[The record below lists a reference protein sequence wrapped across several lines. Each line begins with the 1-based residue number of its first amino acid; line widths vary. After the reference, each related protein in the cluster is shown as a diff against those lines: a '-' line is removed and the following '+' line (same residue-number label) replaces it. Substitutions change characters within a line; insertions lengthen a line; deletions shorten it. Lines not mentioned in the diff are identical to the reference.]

1 MIEDSQEISSPSINN
16 KNRSKTQISEKAKDL
31 NKNETL
37 IAKKT
42 FFKES
47 DNKHYDFN
55 LTLDENAL
63 TYEDME
69 RIYPKDENPP
79 IPITK
84 AKSVPNCAIMKYG
97 VALSK
102 EIIDFS
108 FCLSCDPSSI
118 SPICEACLNQCH
130 KDHKIKTPYSKG
142 IIKCFCGYNNHSMTP
157 VYDTNEHF
165 ECSFSEW
172 SKVSKLNVFFYNAQH
187 RPLCIF
193 CHNFCSEKNL
203 DQMQTEEDSSKIP
216 DCSCTNEEVHGELK
230 RLFEKMKLIVK
241 PNCEVISQLH
251 PIQKINLLF
260 KSENSFNT
268 IYIDFKD
275 LLKTFSLS
283 QIFAKMAQTIFV
295 STDFTKTNCYYSL
308 KNLEIIIDSNKHTGL
323 RYTFRDIEKY
333 FSFKSIKTIFEVS
346 KSLKSDNVSY
356 WAFRQKMLHLFHKIY
371 IGNQTQKLGK
381 YKLYDLENLTP
392 LQRLSIFHKN
402 KEIFP
407 ESGEIITFF
416 IKSLNEINSIGLNN
430 LEFYNAINEIYAILR
445 KCAIYSIISN
455 GDMIRISSETE
466 KLLKNFSE
474 LRKKSKNV
482 QPQYISNA
490 NNEDGNNEIW
500 NKETKLFLNILKM
513 LHNFIYTY
521 NDRAIYNMLTN
532 TNRFP
537 KIDEINPKNSTFI
550 FSKNDLG
557 RLIAKITINI
567 MGILNKNYHNKSE
580 SDIYI
585 KIMRHGMKITNYLLT
600 KYDNYLLMMNKFLK
614 TGNYYLKIIN
624 ISTETNQVYKN
635 IVEQKIK
642 IEESYSKYFS
652 FEQSQNE
659 VAEIVEESLED
670 VNKGSF
676 DENKIMCLIKSN
688 YFYSLAKV
696 FEIFYSEISDI
707 KNINQE
713 KLNRVIDKIYDFF
726 NNFIKNNSDN
736 AILVLSNYIFKNL
749 IHAPIEYGIIN
760 YKLFNECLSL
770 ISEKDKVICFSKHI
784 LKNLYDYLILLHKKQ
799 YKEINLVINLF
810 LKSVEFLV
818 LKIKCLNPELL
829 INKVKIILV
838 KLNEIFNLVKSFFT
852 FKTTKSQH
860 ENEQLEESFYLY
872 LKLINSTYDSKI
884 NEDIEIISKIVNTE
898 DVSQILKVAKLKLP
912 MRTEFLRYIR
922 KNFVDLK
929 YSNKDSQ
936 AYVCSFINVEDNLSA
951 ILKNQLISNFQYP
964 TKVLNF
970 KKDLYNIELK
980 NEKFEQYKTSCF
992 DYRTFNVLT
1001 YELTNVEVLTED
1013 THVSDKNGREELKD
1027 YFEHGLLIPLY
1038 EFFKKSFYVIHC
1050 FTGKENLN
1058 LFDLIILSLK
1068 LKIYISKYKYDFWK
1082 EENEEDENNKI
1093 NEYIKEYN
1101 SNESRIDGSF
1111 CLNEQIIK
1119 NTEEN
1124 LLKMEKKNF
1133 ECFDYSLL
1141 YQILHKNFF
1150 FILKDIPLC
1159 NILEDFNDGGDEIS
1173 LKAVIDIENNDYPEI
1188 NTFPEIKR
1196 RFIRIGYAY
1205 KYGKESISDEEN
1217 SSLFSALSDISLEFE
1232 TNYRNLLINIL
1243 INNGEKKGMTE
1254 QFAKMSFY
1262 ILFKLLSLQ
1271 TKETQSEIISL
1282 LGGTDSEELG
1292 FMLKFN
1298 KILFKRLI
1306 LLFIDY
1312 INPNDNVITLNYFY
1326 SLNLIKIFKFLC
1338 EEHNNFFQGH
1348 LIKSLS
1354 FQYLEFVPNY
1364 IANAGIFGNDFD
1376 NDQGQTLEI
1385 KFFEFFLHVLI
1396 KIILVSQWEKLKN
1409 EDDKH
1414 INGFLFDLF
1423 SAILELLIEIIQ
1435 GNKPEFLSK
1444 IGNPSLNMLNEEF
1457 FDDDISE
1464 KKKRKD
1470 SIDEEIK
1477 DPFQLFVIN
1486 IIDLLFKE
1494 DVSLEIIF
1502 GIRNQL
1508 MEFFTAILEEKN
1520 CNEEVQKFIIKYLNI
1535 QSVLSSI
1542 LTILKT
1548 YFIEKKSINLG
1559 DNNFNQFG
1567 STFKNEDEENN
1578 QFGGISL
1585 KTLNKATMTLNENST
1600 MKMNNISAL
1609 ISNLFF
1615 NHQIYAFFKNE
1626 YYNSED
1632 FCQTNE
1638 FQLANIFYRYIK
1650 LISVQDK
1657 SFEATSLINRVAKMS
1672 ENTALKKFNQN
1683 QKNQVKEKSSMKQVI
1698 TNLINENT
1706 QNFDTNFIELFY
1718 IVKFFESITETIE
1731 VRTEDPSNRN
1741 QTVVFTVLPEM
1752 IYLSEASKLEFIKI
1766 VDRESETTKKNDLM
1780 RHVTYF
1786 IKEIKFYQKKSSSLH
1801 KIISS
1806 TDFYYVQIFS
1816 YIYAVGINIFMLF
1829 TLMGDTNS
1837 TNVGTNEERRKNK
1850 PYIKSLIDLS
1860 IKKWGTD
1867 YNIVVYL
1874 YVGINGIL
1882 IIIWIYFRM
1891 PLYFRL
1897 DKVKYMEDKKITDKS
1912 KLTIWN
1918 KLKIA
1923 FIYSIW
1929 DRDYVSTLIFEFII
1943 SLIGAIMERGEI
1955 IYPILLL
1962 PFVNLNSTLKNLISS
1977 IKINA
1982 KKISLTFLLAVI
1994 IMYVFANIAFFFFNS
2009 DYSSELEYQDD
2020 NFCKTLIFCF
2030 LTALDSGLRARGG
2043 LGDSGVRLSFERRT
2057 TRYVFRL
2064 IADVAF
2070 FILIVIVM
2078 IDMVFGIIVNGFNDL
2093 RVKQQMHQLDKEN
2106 NCFICHIDR
2115 ATVEKNKKDFRE
2127 HVEKKHNLWNYVD
2140 YMIYLK
2146 FADIHNLNAI
2156 NSYAREKIDNK
2167 DISWLPTYKDKI
2179 GSEEGK
2185 ADDDEDELKVEEE
2198 NIHKY
2203 VVKEA

>member
-1 MIEDSQEISSPSINN
+1 
-16 KNRSKTQISEKAKDL
+16 
-31 NKNETL
+31 
-37 IAKKT
+37 
-42 FFKES
+42 
-47 DNKHYDFN
+47 
-55 LTLDENAL
+55 
-63 TYEDME
+63 
-69 RIYPKDENPP
+69 
-79 IPITK
+79 
-84 AKSVPNCAIMKYG
+84 
-97 VALSK
+97 
-102 EIIDFS
+102 
-108 FCLSCDPSSI
+108 
-118 SPICEACLNQCH
+118 
-130 KDHKIKTPYSKG
+130 
-142 IIKCFCGYNNHSMTP
+142 
-157 VYDTNEHF
+157 
-165 ECSFSEW
+165 
-172 SKVSKLNVFFYNAQH
+172 
-187 RPLCIF
+187 
-193 CHNFCSEKNL
+193 
-203 DQMQTEEDSSKIP
+203 MQTEEDSSKIP
-216 DCSCTNEEVHGELK
+216 DCSCNNENVHGELK
-230 RLFEKMKLIVK
+230 RLFEKLNKIIK
-241 PNCEVISQLH
+241 PSCEVISQLH
-251 PIQKINLLF
+251 PIQKMNLLF
-260 KSENSFNT
+260 KSENSFNL
-268 IYIDFKD
+268 IYVDFKD
-275 LLKTFSLS
+275 LIKTFSLT

-295 STDFTKTNCYYSL
+295 NTDFTKTNCYYSL
-308 KNLEIIIDSNKHTGL
+308 KNLEIIIDSNKNNGL
-323 RYTFRDIEKY
+323 RYALRDIEKY

-371 IGNQTQKLGK
+371 IGNLTQGFGK
-381 YKLYDLENLTP
+381 YKLYDLENLSP
-392 LQRLSIFHKN
+392 LQRLSIFQKN

-407 ESGEIITFF
+407 ESTEIITFF
-416 IKSLNEINSIGLNN
+416 VKSLTEINTIGLNN
-430 LEFYNAINEIYAILR
+430 LEFYNAINEIITILR
-445 KCAIYSIISN
+445 KLSVYSLISN

-474 LRKKSKNV
+474 LRKKNKNV
-482 QPQYISNA
+482 QPQYISNT
-490 NNEDGNNEIW
+490 NNEDGNNKLW
-500 NKETKLFLNILKM
+500 NKETILFLNILKM

-532 TNRFP
+532 TNRYAKLDDIHP
-537 KIDEINPKNSTFI
+537 KAATFI

-567 MGILNKNYHNKSE
+567 MGILEKNYHTKSE
-580 SDIYI
+580 TEIYI

-600 KYDNYLLMMNKFLK
+600 KFDNYLVMMNKFLD

-624 ISTETNQVYKN
+624 ISTENNQTYKN
-635 IVEQKIK
+635 IVQQKNR
-642 IEESYSKYFS
+642 IEESFGRYFC
-652 FEQSQNE
+652 FEESQND
-659 VAEIVEESLED
+659 VAKIVESSLDE
-670 VNKGSF
+670 VNRGSF
-676 DENKIMCLIKSN
+676 DENKIMGLIKSN

-696 FEIFYSEISDI
+696 FEIFYSEISDS
-707 KNINQE
+707 KNIEPERLKN
-713 KLNRVIDKIYDFF
+713 VIDKIYGFF
-726 NNFIKNNSDN
+726 NDFIKNNSDN
-736 AILVLSNYIFKNL
+736 AVLVLSNYIFRNL
-749 IHAPIEYGIIN
+749 IHAPIEYGVTN
-760 YKLFNECLSL
+760 YKLFNACLNL
-770 ISEKDKVICFSKHI
+770 IAEKDKVLCFTKHI
-784 LKNLYDYLILLHKKQ
+784 LKNLYEYLLLLQKKQ
-799 YKEINLVINLF
+799 YKEINECINLF
-810 LKSVEFLV
+810 LKSTEILV

-829 INKVKIILV
+829 ITKVKIILI

-852 FKTTKSQH
+852 FKTTYSQH
-860 ENEQLEESFYLY
+860 EDPLLEESFCIY
-872 LKLINSTYDSKI
+872 LKLINASYDSKI
-884 NEDIEIISKIVNTE
+884 KDDIETISKIINTE
-898 DVSQILKVAKLKLP
+898 DVGQILKVAKLQLP
-912 MRTEFLRYIR
+912 MRTEFLRFIR

-929 YSNKDSQ
+929 YSSKDSQ

-964 TKVLNF
+964 TKILNF

-980 NEKFEQYKTSCF
+980 NEKYEQYKTSCF

-1001 YELTNVEVLTED
+1001 YELTNVEVITED
-1013 THVSDKNGREELKD
+1013 TKVNDKDGREHLKE
-1027 YFEHGLLIPLY
+1027 YFEHGLLIPLIA
-1038 EFFKKSFYVIHC
+1038 FFKKSFYVIHC

-1058 LFDLIILSLK
+1058 LFDLIVLALK
-1068 LKIYISKYKYDFWK
+1068 LKIYISQYKYDFWK
-1082 EENEEDENNKI
+1082 EENDEDEKEKNLL
-1093 NEYIKEYN
+1093 EYMKEYN
-1101 SNESRIDGSF
+1101 STQSRIDGSF
-1111 CLNEQIIK
+1111 CLNEQIIRK
-1119 NTEEN
+1119 TEEN
-1124 LLKMEKKNF
+1124 LQKMEKKNF

-1150 FILKDIPLC
+1150 LILKDVPLS
-1159 NILEDFNDGGDEIS
+1159 NVLEDFGDGGDEVS
-1173 LKAVIDIENNDYPEI
+1173 LRDIIEIENREIEEINKYPE
-1188 NTFPEIKR
+1188 NKK
-1196 RFIRIGYAY
+1196 RFIRVLYTY
-1205 KYGKESISDEEN
+1205 KLGKESISDEEN

-1243 INNGEKKGMTE
+1243 ITNGEKKGMCE
-1254 QFAKMSFY
+1254 QFAKLSFY

-1298 KILFKRLI
+1298 RTLFKRLI

-1312 INPNDNVITLNYFY
+1312 INPNDSVITLNYFY
-1326 SLNLIKIFKFLC
+1326 SINLIKIFKFLC

-1354 FQYLEFVPNY
+1354 YQYLEFVPNY
-1364 IANAGIFGNDFD
+1364 IANAGVFGNEFD
-1376 NDQGQTLEI
+1376 NDQSQILEI

-1396 KIILVSQWEKLKN
+1396 KIILISQWEKLKN
-1409 EDDKH
+1409 EDEKH
-1414 INGFLFDLF
+1414 TNSFLFDLF
-1423 SAILELLIEIIQ
+1423 SSILELLIEIIQ

-1559 DNNFNQFG
+1559 ENGFNQFG
-1567 STFKNEDEENN
+1567 STFKNEDDENN

-1585 KTLNKATMTLNENST
+1585 KSINKGTMTINENST
-1600 MKMNNISAL
+1600 MKINNISAL
-1609 ISNLFF
+1609 VSNLFF

-1626 YYNSED
+1626 YYNNED

-1657 SFEATSLINRVAKMS
+1657 SFEATSLINRVGKMS

-1683 QKNQVKEKSSMKQVI
+1683 QKNQVKEKSSMKQVV

-1786 IKEIKFYQKKSSSLH
+1786 IKEIKYYQKKSSYIHNL
-1801 KIISS
+1801 ISS
-1806 TDFYYVQIFS
+1806 IDFYYVQIFS
-1816 YIYAVGINIFMLF
+1816 YIYAVGINLFMLF

-1837 TNVGTNEERRKNK
+1837 TVVGTNEERRKNK
-1850 PYIKSLIDLS
+1850 PYIKSLIDQS
-1860 IKKWGTD
+1860 IDKWGKN
-1867 YNIVVYL
+1867 YNIVIYL
-1874 YVGINGIL
+1874 YVAINGIL
-1882 IIIWIYFRM
+1882 ILTWIYFRM

-1897 DKVKYMEDKKITDKS
+1897 DKEKYMEDKKLTDKN
-1912 KLTIWN
+1912 KLTVWN

-1923 FIYSIW
+1923 LIYSIW
-1929 DRDYVSTLIFEFII
+1929 DRDYVSTLIFEFLI

-1994 IMYVFANIAFFFFNS
+1994 IMYVFANIAFFYFNS
-2009 DYSSELEYQDD
+2009 DYSSELEYKED

-2043 LGDSGVRLSFERRT
+2043 LGDSGARLSFQRRT
-2057 TRYVFRL
+2057 SRYVFRL
-2064 IADVAF
+2064 FADVAF

-2179 GSEEGK
+2179 GNEEGK